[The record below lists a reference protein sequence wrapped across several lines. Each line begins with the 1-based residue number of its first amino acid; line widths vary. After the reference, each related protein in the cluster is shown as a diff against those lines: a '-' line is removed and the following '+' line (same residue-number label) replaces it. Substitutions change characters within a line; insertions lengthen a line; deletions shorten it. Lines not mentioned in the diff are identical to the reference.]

1 VQDQGIGIPEDQ
13 LPHIFERFY
22 RVPGIERQNGSHV
35 GLGLG
40 LYIAQKIV
48 ECHRGHIEVSSH
60 PGNGSTFSVLLPLAD
75 EAHHPLQEDGW
86 PVSSSVNAGW

>member
-1 VQDQGIGIPEDQ
+1 MGIPEDQ

-22 RVPGIERQNGSHV
+22 RVPGIERQSGSNV

-48 ECHRGHIEVSSH
+48 ECHRGCIEVSSH
-60 PGNGSTFSVLLPLAD
+60 PGNGSTFSVILPLVD
-75 EAHHPLQEDGW
+75 EDHNALQEDEW
-86 PVSSSVNAGW
+86 PASSSMDAGW